1 MSELFSQFAIDMS
14 THIKNLYTAIGIQE
28 ETEIQIDED
37 GNEIPVSVNY
47 LYIQLDDLAPD
58 EYVQVQ
64 VATDD
69 TGDVVYDDSWYN
81 NSGGQP

>member
-1 MSELFSQFAIDMS
+1 MEE
-14 THIKNLYTAIGIQE
+14 IKTNYGVSVYDITFYLV
-28 ETEIQIDED
+28 DED
-37 GNEIPVSVNY
+37 GNEISVSVNY